1 MTENIFLTISERHR
15 ENTENV
21 RITGH
26 TPEGEKYTFHI
37 KGENAWWFESFLK
50 EGTQITLCPI
60 ETYAIYAANPQEIPI
75 RIPPENTL
83 YIYREKAP
91 HVEI

>member
-1 MTENIFLTISERHR
+1 MTKNILLTISERHR

-26 TPEGEKYTFHI
+26 TENGEAYTFHI

-50 EGTQITLCPI
+50 KGTQIVICPI
-60 ETYAIYAANPQEIPI
+60 ETYVIYAATPEERI
-75 RIPPENTL
+75 RIPPENLL
-83 YIYREKAP
+83 YIRREKA
-91 HVEI
+91 HSK